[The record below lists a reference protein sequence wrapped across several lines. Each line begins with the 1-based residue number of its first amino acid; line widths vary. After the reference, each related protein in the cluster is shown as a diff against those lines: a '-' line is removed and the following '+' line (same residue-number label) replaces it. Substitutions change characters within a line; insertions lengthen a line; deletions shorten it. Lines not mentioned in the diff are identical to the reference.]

1 LPDNGGMNA
10 TETPAIPADVMADLE
25 AVVAAVAAGKAPD
38 PELARRVRERA
49 DRVREDVFRRH
60 GLINVAVPAIRELR
74 DQ

>member
-1 LPDNGGMNA
+1 
-10 TETPAIPADVMADLE
+10 MADLE